1 MGYVTEATLT
11 DVVAEN
17 WSNISDPR
25 LRQIMQAVVKHVH
38 ALIREVEPTLEEY
51 KLAVDFL
58 IRSGKM
64 SSDKR
69 SETGLIGD
77 VLGLSMLVD
86 AINNRRPGRATPST
100 IEGPFHVAEPPPDM
114 ANGSN
119 MAASAPGILCFVS
132 GKVTGL
138 SGEPIAGAA
147 IEVWQTDGDGLYED
161 QRGGIEGPW
170 MRAMYYSEAD
180 GSYAF
185 RTVVPI
191 AYTIPMDG
199 PVGELMNR
207 TNMEHMR
214 PAHMHFALAAPDYH
228 DLVTHIFEAGD
239 RYIDIDVVYAVK
251 EPLITEF
258 TKMPAGS
265 KAPNGE
271 IMNEPF
277 TVVHYD
283 FVLEKKVAQAAAA

>member
-1 MGYVTEATLT
+1 MAYVTEATLT
-11 DVVAEN
+11 DVVSKN

-25 LRQIMQAVVKHVH
+25 LRQVMQAVVKHVH
-38 ALIREVEPTLEEY
+38 ALVREVEPTLEEY

-86 AINNRRPGRATPST
+86 AINNRRPSRATPST

-119 MAASAPGILCFVS
+119 MAASAPGIPCFVS
-132 GKVTGL
+132 GTVTGL
-138 SGEPIAGAA
+138 AGEPIAGAMLD
-147 IEVWQTDGDGLYED
+147 VWQTDGDGLYED
-161 QRGGIEGPW
+161 QRDDIEGPW
-170 MRAMYYSEAD
+170 MRALYRTRAD

-191 AYTIPMDG
+191 SYTIPMDG

-214 PAHMHFALAAPDYH
+214 PAHMHFAIEAPGYH
-228 DLVTHIFEAGD
+228 SLVTHIFEAGD

-251 EPLITEF
+251 EPLIVEF
-258 TKMPAGS
+258 QKRPAGS

-271 IMNEPF
+271 IMNGPF
-277 TVVHYD
+277 AVVHYD
-283 FVLEKKVAQAAAA
+283 FVLQKLAQAVAA

>member
-11 DVVAEN
+11 DVVAKN
-17 WSNISDPR
+17 WDNIPDPR
-25 LRQIMQAVVKHVH
+25 LRLVMQAVVKHTH

-58 IRSGKM
+58 IRSGKV

-86 AINNRRPGRATPST
+86 AINNRRPSRATPST
-100 IEGPFHVAEPPPDM
+100 IEGPFHVVEPPPDL
-114 ANGSN
+114 ADGSN
-119 MAASAPGILCFVS
+119 MAAGAPGIPCFVS
-132 GKVTGL
+132 GTVTGL
-138 SGEPIAGAA
+138 AGESIAGAA
-147 IEVWQTDGDGLYED
+147 IEVWQTDGEGLYED
-161 QRGGIEGPW
+161 QRDDVDGPW
-170 MRAMYYSEAD
+170 MRAMYRSRSD

-199 PVGELMNR
+199 PVGELINR
-207 TNMEHMR
+207 TDMEHMR
-214 PAHMHFALAAPDYH
+214 PAHMHFAIAAPGYH
-228 DLVTHIFEAGD
+228 GLVTHIFEAGD

-251 EPLITEF
+251 EPLITAF
-258 TKMPAGS
+258 KKMPAGS
-265 KAPNGE
+265 RAPNGE
-271 IMNEPF
+271 VVNEPF
-277 TVVHYD
+277 AVVNYD
-283 FVLEKKVAQAAAA
+283 FVLERLAQAAAA

>member
-1 MGYVTEATLT
+1 MAYVTEATLT
-11 DVVAEN
+11 DVVSKN

-25 LRQIMQAVVKHVH
+25 LRQVMQAVVKHVH
-38 ALIREVEPTLEEY
+38 ALVREVEPTLEEY

-86 AINNRRPGRATPST
+86 AINNRRPSRATPST

-119 MAASAPGILCFVS
+119 MAASAPGIPCFVS
-132 GKVTGL
+132 GTVTGL
-138 SGEPIAGAA
+138 AGEPIAGAMLD
-147 IEVWQTDGDGLYED
+147 VWQTDGDGLYED
-161 QRGGIEGPW
+161 QRDDIEGPW
-170 MRAMYYSEAD
+170 MRALYRTRAD

-214 PAHMHFALAAPDYH
+214 PAHMHFAIEAPGYH
-228 DLVTHIFEAGD
+228 SLVTHIFEAGD

-251 EPLITEF
+251 EPLIVEF
-258 TKMPAGS
+258 QKRPAGS

-271 IMNEPF
+271 IMNGPF
-277 TVVHYD
+277 AVVHYD
-283 FVLEKKVAQAAAA
+283 FVLQKLAQAVAA

>member
-1 MGYVTEATLT
+1 MAYVTEETITA
-11 DVVAEN
+11 VVANN
-17 WSNISDPR
+17 WSNIPDPR
-25 LRQIMQAVVKHVH
+25 LRQVMQAVVKHAH

-58 IRSGKM
+58 IRSGQM

-86 AINNRRPGRATPST
+86 AINNRRPSRATPST

-119 MAASAPGILCFVS
+119 MAANAPGIPCFV
-132 GKVTGL
+132 GGTVTGL
-138 SGEPIAGAA
+138 DGEPIAGAM
-147 IEVWQTDGDGLYED
+147 IEVWQTDGEGLYED
-161 QRGGIEGPW
+161 QREGVEGPW
-170 MRAMYYSEAD
+170 MRAMYRTQAD
-180 GSYAF
+180 GAYAF

-199 PVGELMNR
+199 PVGELMNK
-207 TNMEHMR
+207 TKMEHMR
-214 PAHMHFALAAPDYH
+214 PAHMHFALAAPGYYS
-228 DLVTHIFEAGD
+228 LVTHIFEAGD

-258 TKMPAGS
+258 VRMPAGGT
-265 KAPNGE
+265 APNGE

-277 TVVHYD
+277 AVVRYD
-283 FVLEKKVAQAAAA
+283 FVLEKAAA

>member
-1 MGYVTEATLT
+1 MEYVTEANLT
-11 DVVAEN
+11 DIVAAN
-17 WSNISDPR
+17 WRNIPDPR
-25 LRQIMQAVVKHVH
+25 LRQVMQAVVKHVH
-38 ALIREVEPTLEEY
+38 ALVREVEPTLEEY

-86 AINNRRPGRATPST
+86 AINNRRQSRATPST

-114 ANGSN
+114 ANGSS
-119 MAASAPGILCFVS
+119 MAENAPGIPCFV
-132 GKVTGL
+132 GGTVTGVA
-138 SGEPIAGAA
+138 GEPVAGAM

-161 QRGGIEGPW
+161 QRDDIEGPW
-170 MRAMYYSEAD
+170 MRAMYRSQAD

-199 PVGELMNR
+199 PVGELMNM

-214 PAHMHFALAAPDYH
+214 PAHMHFAIEAPGYH
-228 DLVTHIFEAGD
+228 GVVTHIFESGD

-251 EPLITEF
+251 EALITDF
-258 TKMPAGS
+258 RKMPAGS
-265 KAPNGE
+265 KAPTGE
-271 IMNEPF
+271 LVNEPF

-283 FVLEKKVAQAAAA
+283 FVLERLAQAAAA

>member
-1 MGYVTEATLT
+1 MAYVTEETITA
-11 DVVAEN
+11 VVANN
-17 WSNISDPR
+17 WSNIPDPR
-25 LRQIMQAVVKHVH
+25 LRQVMQAVVKHAH

-58 IRSGKM
+58 IRSGQM

-86 AINNRRPGRATPST
+86 AINNRRPSRATPST

-119 MAASAPGILCFVS
+119 MAANAPGIPCFV
-132 GKVTGL
+132 GGTVTGL
-138 SGEPIAGAA
+138 DGESIAGAM
-147 IEVWQTDGDGLYED
+147 IEVWQTDGEGLYED
-161 QRGGIEGPW
+161 QREGVEGPW
-170 MRAMYYSEAD
+170 MRAMYRTQAD
-180 GSYAF
+180 GAYAF

-199 PVGELMNR
+199 PVGELMNK
-207 TNMEHMR
+207 TKMEHMR
-214 PAHMHFALAAPDYH
+214 PAHMHFALAAPGYYS
-228 DLVTHIFEAGD
+228 LVTHIFEAGD

-258 TKMPAGS
+258 VRMPAGRT
-265 KAPNGE
+265 APNGE

-277 TVVHYD
+277 AVVRYD
-283 FVLEKKVAQAAAA
+283 FVLEKAAAQVAAA

>member
-86 AINNRRPGRATPST
+86 AINNRRPSRATPST

-119 MAASAPGILCFVS
+119 MAASAPGIPCFVS

-138 SGEPIAGAA
+138 SGERIAGAA

-161 QRGGIEGPW
+161 QRDGIEGPW

-180 GSYAF
+180 GSYTF

-199 PVGELMNR
+199 PVGELMNG

-214 PAHMHFALAAPDYH
+214 PAHVHFALAAPGYH

-258 TKMPAGS
+258 NKMPAGS

-271 IMNEPF
+271 IINEPF

>member
-1 MGYVTEATLT
+1 MAYVTEATLT
-11 DVVAEN
+11 DIVAKN
-17 WSNISDPR
+17 WSNIPDPR
-25 LRQIMQAVVKHVH
+25 LRQVMQAVVKHVH
-38 ALIREVEPTLEEY
+38 ALVREVEPTLEEY

-58 IRSGKM
+58 VRSGKM

-69 SETGLIGD
+69 SETGLVGD

-86 AINNRRPGRATPST
+86 AINNRRPSRATPST

-114 ANGSN
+114 ADGSN
-119 MAASAPGILCFVS
+119 MAASAPGIPCFVS
-132 GKVTGL
+132 GTVTGL
-138 SGEPIAGAA
+138 AGEPISGAA

-161 QRGGIEGPW
+161 QRDDVEGVW
-170 MRAMYYSEAD
+170 MRAMYRTRAD
-180 GSYAF
+180 GAYAF

-214 PAHMHFALAAPDYH
+214 PAHMHFALAAPGYH
-228 DLVTHIFEAGD
+228 SVVTHIFEAGD

-251 EPLITEF
+251 DSLITEF
-258 TKMPAGS
+258 KRMPAGS

-277 TVVHYD
+277 AVVHYD
-283 FVLEKKVAQAAAA
+283 FVLERLAQAAAA

>member
-1 MGYVTEATLT
+1 
-11 DVVAEN
+11 
-17 WSNISDPR
+17 
-25 LRQIMQAVVKHVH
+25 
-38 ALIREVEPTLEEY
+38 
-51 KLAVDFL
+51 
-58 IRSGKM
+58 M

-86 AINNRRPGRATPST
+86 AINNRRPSSATPST

-119 MAASAPGILCFVS
+119 MAASAPGIPCFVS
-132 GKVTGL
+132 GTVTGL
-138 SGEPIAGAA
+138 AGEPIAGAA

-161 QRGGIEGPW
+161 QRDDVEGAW
-170 MRAMYYSEAD
+170 MRALYRTQAD

-214 PAHMHFALAAPDYH
+214 PAHMHFEIKAPGYH
-228 DLVTHIFEAGD
+228 GLVTHIFEAGD

-251 EPLITEF
+251 EPLIVEF
-258 TKMPAGS
+258 QKRPAGS

-277 TVVHYD
+277 ALVHYD
-283 FVLEKKVAQAAAA
+283 FVLERLAQAAAA